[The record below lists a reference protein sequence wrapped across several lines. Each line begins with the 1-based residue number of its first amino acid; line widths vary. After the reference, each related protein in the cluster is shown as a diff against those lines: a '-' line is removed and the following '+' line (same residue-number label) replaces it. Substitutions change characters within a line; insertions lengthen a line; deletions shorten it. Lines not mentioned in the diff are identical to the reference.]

1 MKYTPAQLKKAIV
14 AAATFAA
21 NLVVAGVIDGSAA
34 LIVMAA
40 VSALGVYGV
49 FAVTNAPASR

>member
-1 MKYTPAQLKKAIV
+1 MKYKPAQVKKAIV

-21 NLVVAGVIDGSAA
+21 NLVAAGVLEGTAA
-34 LIVMAA
+34 LVVMAA

-49 FAVTNAPASR
+49 FAVTNAKAI

>member
-1 MKYTPAQLKKAIV
+1 MKPAQIRKALV

-21 NLVVAGVIDGSAA
+21 NLVAEGVLSGTPA

-40 VSALGVYGV
+40 ISALGVYGV
-49 FAVTNAPASR
+49 YQVKNAT

>member
-1 MKYTPAQLKKAIV
+1 MTKIKPAQVKKAIV

-21 NLVVAGVIDGSAA
+21 NLVAAGVLDGTVA
-34 LIVMAA
+34 LVVMAA

-49 FAVTNAPASR
+49 YAAKNAD